1 MKQLQKQ
8 AKVQFFK
15 EKEATKLSYRL
26 RLANIQFFAEGDG
39 TDIGAGGTDDNTAGN
54 LTGENPDGSNIQQNS
69 QTEGGNQPK
78 EPQLDPAT
86 KDFIEKMLQ
95 SREDKVRTKYAKEL
109 SATKKELENYK
120 TASMTAQEKAEYE
133 MKELQKT
140 LEEREQVLHQKEMQS
155 AAAEALSK
163 VGLDIKFVDFVVGT
177 DVDDTKVRVAKLGDL
192 FNASLEAKV
201 AERFKAAGRD
211 IYAGSGNGAT
221 FTRQQVES
229 MSQSEINE
237 NWTQIQKDMRTWG
250 K

>member
-1 MKQLQKQ
+1 MMKQVQKQ
-8 AKVQFFK
+8 ENLQFFK
-15 EKEATKLSYRL
+15 EQEVMKSPYRL
-26 RLANIQFFAEGDG
+26 RLANIQFFSEDP
-39 TDIGAGGTDDNTAGN
+39 GAVEPPVDPVDPPTGVNPGGEPNDTQSD
-54 LTGENPDGSNIQQNS
+54 
-69 QTEGGNQPK
+69 GGNQSK
-78 EPQLDPAT
+78 DPQLDPAT

-155 AAAEALSK
+155 AATEALAK
-163 VGLDIKFVDFVVGT
+163 VGLDIKFVDFVVGA
-177 DVDDTKVRVAKLGDL
+177 DVDDTKARVVKLGDL

-229 MSQSEINE
+229 MSQSEINA
-237 NWTQIQKDMRTWG
+237 NWTQIQKDMKTWTN
-250 K
+250 

>member
-1 MKQLQKQ
+1 MMNILQKHKQL
-8 AKVQFFK
+8 QFFK
-15 EKEATKLSYRL
+15 EKEVTKLPL
-26 RLANIQFFAEGDG
+26 RLSDLQFFSEGDG
-39 TDIGAGGTDDNTAGN
+39 TDTGTGGTDDNTTGN
-54 LTGENPDGSNIQQNS
+54 LTGEHTDPSNVQQDS
-69 QTEGGNQPK
+69 QSDGGNQPK
-78 EPQLDPAT
+78 EPQLDSVT

-155 AAAEALSK
+155 AATEALAK
-163 VGLDIKFVDFVVGT
+163 VGLDIKFVDFVVGV
-177 DVDDTKVRVAKLGDL
+177 DVDDTKARVAKLGDL

-221 FTRQQVES
+221 FTRQQVEA
-229 MSQSEINE
+229 MSQSEINA
-237 NWTQIQKDMRTWG
+237 NWTQIQKDMRSWG